1 MKKIARFLL
10 KHSGLLFRMLIVLV
24 LLAICIEG
32 FARMGG
38 AGGGSSSNSGGSGGM
53 FSMLFYFILFLKLF
67 LFLLISF

>member
-38 AGGGSSSNSGGSGGM
+38 AGGGSS
-53 FSMLFYFILFLKLF
+53 
-67 LFLLISF
+67 